1 MSFFYTKDLQIKDTM
16 NLLLKPIWSVADIM
30 KYTGFKK
37 TKAYEIMNIAKT
49 KFNGKVY
56 VSSSVVS
63 MDSVLLA
70 LNTSYEREAYKY
82 QLLKAQERRLN
93 EKTL

>member
-1 MSFFYTKDLQIKDTM
+1 M
-16 NLLLKPIWSVADIM
+16 NLLLKPIWSCKDIM
-30 KYTGFKK
+30 KYTGFGKSK
-37 TKAYEIMNIAKT
+37 SYEIMNIAKN
-49 KFNGKVY
+49 KFNGKVNI
-56 VSSSVVS
+56 SSSVVK

-82 QLLKAQERRLN
+82 QLLKERRKN